1 MIVRDG
7 EGATKVAEIRV
18 TGTANDDDAHR
29 IAETIATSP
38 LFKTALAGGDANW
51 GRIVAAAGRAGIPFD
66 PQQTSLTITGPGLEP
81 LTIFADGMPTSYEE
95 GDAAAIFAQTD
106 ILIHLNVGL
115 RVPVRIP
122 CGPATSPPS
131 TSPLT
136 PTTAPD
142 L

>member
-1 MIVRDG
+1 MSSEPSVASSQPLARIRQSPFCQPPAANTSLLFAAALHHVCLTLAQMIVRDG

-66 PQQTSLTITGPGLEP
+66 PQQTSLTISGPGLVP
-81 LTIFADGMPTSYEE
+81 LTIFADGMPTE
-95 GDAAAIFAQTD
+95 
-106 ILIHLNVGL
+106 L
-115 RVPVRIP
+115 
-122 CGPATSPPS
+122 
-131 TSPLT
+131 
-136 PTTAPD
+136 
-142 L
+142 